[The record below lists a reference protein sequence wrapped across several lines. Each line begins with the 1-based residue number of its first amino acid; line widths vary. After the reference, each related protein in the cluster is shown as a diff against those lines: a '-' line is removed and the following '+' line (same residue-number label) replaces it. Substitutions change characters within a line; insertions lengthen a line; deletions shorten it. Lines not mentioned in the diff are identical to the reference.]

1 MRLSKFS
8 IQFVAIGTVLFPG
21 FTRSQSAQPRI
32 ASGVTNL
39 VGLATNGPAVF
50 RTYDWHAAPAS
61 SIEHSSPGTNPS
73 APSPTPRS
81 TGTNFVF
88 DHFLPA
94 SLSYAIWTN
103 LLARTNGRTTQIWS
117 ERTHPAGWPAKRPI
131 AKWDTNNLMW
141 GMAGLTALSPC
152 WEREG
157 SSGQAPVTALTRRH
171 GYARGHSM
179 GEPGFHEG
187 IAGKKVW
194 FLDKDNQ
201 WAEVK
206 VLREVIRVGNGR
218 DYTLLLF
225 DRDLPPSIEP
235 AQVASFTNVL
245 AKYPPIPG
253 APRCLLKT
261 EQSGR
266 VSADLPGFT
275 VNSWKA
281 GDSGSPDL
289 LPLGNQLVF
298 TNGRST
304 SGPTRKMQADMDE
317 LCRQARVDPKPY
329 QMLWA
334 DLSGFPAY

>member
-1 MRLSKFS
+1 MKFSKFFIPLLEVGILLGS
-8 IQFVAIGTVLFPG
+8 GSA
-21 FTRSQSAQPRI
+21 RSQSIEARI
-32 ASGVTNL
+32 TNGGANHVSVT
-39 VGLATNGPAVF
+39 TNGPAVF
-50 RTYDWHAAPAS
+50 RAYGSNVAPAS
-61 SIEHSSPGTNPS
+61 SIEASSPATHPDAGFSPQRSSGTNL
-73 APSPTPRS
+73 
-81 TGTNFVF
+81 VF
-88 DHFLPA
+88 DHFLPE
-94 SLSYAIWTN
+94 SLSHAIWTN

-117 ERTHPAGWPAKRPI
+117 TRIHPEGWPAKRPTV
-131 AKWDTNNLMW
+131 KWDTNNLMW

-179 GEPGFHEG
+179 GEPGFHQG
-187 IAGKKVW
+187 MTGKKVW
-194 FLDKDNQ
+194 FLDKDSQ
-201 WAEVK
+201 LAEVK
-206 VLREVIRVGNGR
+206 VLREVIRVGAAG

-235 AQVASFTNVL
+235 LQVASFTNVL
-245 AKYPPIPG
+245 AKYPPVPN

-275 VNSWKA
+275 VNTWKA

-304 SGPTRKMQADMDE
+304 SGPTREMQADMDE
-317 LCRQARVDPKPY
+317 LCRQARLDPKPY
-329 QMLWA
+329 QMIWA